1 MWQGTHATG
10 SGFGYFVGCA
20 DAVRVLGFGFWEQG
34 TPEVVVL
41 LDRAG
46 DREEVF
52 EQFSLWVFSWE
63 CGVV

>member
-1 MWQGTHATG
+1 
-10 SGFGYFVGCA
+10 VGGA

-52 EQFSLWVFSWE
+52 EHLSLPCGFSVGS
-63 CGVV
+63 VVWCDRKNNN